1 MYFLLYLYVYQLTH
15 YNDDD
20 IILINVE
27 VNVIIINDL
36 MKMSMGLLMME
47 KMGNLLTF
55 YFDLL
60 WFLIYFFIVFFLLN
74 IEV

>member
-1 MYFLLYLYVYQLTH
+1 MYVYFLLYLYVYLLTQ
-15 YNDDD
+15 YNDVG

-55 YFDLL
+55 CFDLL
-60 WFLIYFFIVFFLLN
+60 WFLIYFFIVFF
-74 IEV
+74 IKY